1 MPLGLLLSL
10 LLGSP
15 QAAWHYTM
23 LLAAP
28 THQLLNLQLRT
39 AQATDLQCHH
49 STAEGDKT
57 LMLQCMLHKTSDKKA

>member
-1 MPLGLLLSL
+1 
-10 LLGSP
+10 
-15 QAAWHYTM
+15 M

-57 LMLQCMLHKTSDKKA
+57 LMLQCMLHKTSDKKAYHT